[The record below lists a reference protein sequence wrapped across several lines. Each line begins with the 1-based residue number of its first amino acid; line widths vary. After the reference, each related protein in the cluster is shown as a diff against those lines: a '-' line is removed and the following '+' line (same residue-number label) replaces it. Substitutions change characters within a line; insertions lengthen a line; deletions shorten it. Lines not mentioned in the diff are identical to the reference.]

1 MMILNTITKT
11 HIGCMPDFCERY
23 MNLVEENNLDKAFK
37 NSIRDLWNLDINK
50 LTQLHSKRYAP
61 GKWTVNDI
69 LQHLSDTE
77 RIVCAGILR
86 FARGE
91 KEYVISFNEEIFAAN
106 ANADNKPVERIIEEL
121 ITVRKATYG
130 LYSTFDGDDFFK
142 TGIDRKRRLSI
153 AAMGFNMLGHQVHHL
168 NSISDKYYSLI

>member
-1 MMILNTITKT
+1 M
-11 HIGCMPDFCERY
+11 
-23 MNLVEENNLDKAFK
+23 
-37 NSIRDLWNLDINK
+37 
-50 LTQLHSKRYAP
+50 
-61 GKWTVNDI
+61 
-69 LQHLSDTE
+69 SDTE
-77 RIVCAGILR
+77 RIGCAGILR

-142 TGIDRKRRLSI
+142 TGIDRKRRMSI